1 MYVIMDAKM
10 QFRKSINALRALAV
24 LSVVLFHF
32 QISGFG
38 GGFIGVDVF
47 FVISGF
53 LMTGIIFNGLQ
64 AQTFSLLSF
73 YVSRA
78 RRIIPAL
85 LTLCVVLLIFGFIY
99 LPLDDYRDAIRS
111 IKSSLF
117 FNSNFMF
124 AKTGNYFDAPLHENW
139 LLHTWSLSVEWQFY
153 LVYPLVVMGLHKLLG
168 TQKTKISLI
177 VLALASLGTSIYFSK
192 ADPVFAFYMLP
203 TRAWE
208 LIVGGLVFLYPLHFS
223 RRIGY
228 ACEGLGLAAILL
240 SIFCFTEQDL
250 WPGYL
255 ALVPVLGAALVI
267 SANSQSIFGNN
278 RVLQYTGTV
287 SYSVYLWHWPLVV
300 FLYTCGLLNSLP
312 HVVAAVI
319 LSFVLGT
326 LSFYFIESRTNKKIL
341 PRKAAIQYAC
351 AVLVMIGISAILSSV
366 VKDHPGVRFAYVDL
380 GRPEYTSKL
389 YERECHP
396 NPYGAADCKL
406 GSGDISVILFGDSHA
421 ESTAAAVQMENKQAA
436 LSWARGGCPILQN
449 FEMHDKELADKC
461 HGFMREKIDT
471 LAKSYHGIPV
481 ILFSR
486 AAMYLDSDRGNS
498 YRTYITGQEHLQGQK
513 FINAYTSEY
522 SKTVCS
528 IAKNHPVYIVRPIP
542 EMPFSVYKGLNLHKR
557 IFQHESDISISLMS
571 YQKRNYDAN
580 NAIDAAAKQCNA
592 TVIDPTPY
600 LCPDGQC
607 MGSKNGV
614 ALYYDDNHLVD
625 SGNLQLKGLFR
636 NIAK

>member
-287 SYSVYLWHWPLVV
+287 SYSAYLWHWPLVV

-326 LSFYFIESRTNKKIL
+326 LSFYFIESRTNKKNIATQS
-341 PRKAAIQYAC
+341 RNTIC
-351 AVLVMIGISAILSSV
+351 M
-366 VKDHPGVRFAYVDL
+366 
-380 GRPEYTSKL
+380 
-389 YERECHP
+389 C
-396 NPYGAADCKL
+396 C
-406 GSGDISVILFGDSHA
+406 FGHDWYLC
-421 ESTAAAVQMENKQAA
+421 N
-436 LSWARGGCPILQN
+436 PIL
-449 FEMHDKELADKC
+449 
-461 HGFMREKIDT
+461 
-471 LAKSYHGIPV
+471 
-481 ILFSR
+481 
-486 AAMYLDSDRGNS
+486 RGQRPS
-498 YRTYITGQEHLQGQK
+498 W
-513 FINAYTSEY
+513 S
-522 SKTVCS
+522 TVCL
-528 IAKNHPVYIVRPIP
+528 RR
-542 EMPFSVYKGLNLHKR
+542 LR
-557 IFQHESDISISLMS
+557 
-571 YQKRNYDAN
+571 
-580 NAIDAAAKQCNA
+580 
-592 TVIDPTPY
+592 
-600 LCPDGQC
+600 
-607 MGSKNGV
+607 
-614 ALYYDDNHLVD
+614 
-625 SGNLQLKGLFR
+625 
-636 NIAK
+636 

>member
-1 MYVIMDAKM
+1 M

-32 QISGFG
+32 QISGFA
-38 GGFIGVDVF
+38 GGFVGVDVF

-53 LMTGIIFNGLQ
+53 LMTGIIFKGLQ
-64 AQTFSLLSF
+64 AQNFSIMSF

-85 LTLCVVLLIFGFIY
+85 LILCAALLIFGFIY
-99 LPLDDYRDAIRS
+99 LPLDDYREAIRS

-117 FNSNFMF
+117 FSSNFMF

-153 LVYPLVVMGLHKLLG
+153 LVYPLILMGLHKLFG

-177 VLALASLGTSIYFSK
+177 FLAIASLATSIYLSNI
-192 ADPVFAFYMLP
+192 DPVFAFYMLP

-223 RRIGY
+223 RRLGY
-228 ACEGLGLAAILL
+228 ACEGLGLAAILM
-240 SIFCFTEQDL
+240 SIFCFTEQDT

-278 RVLQYTGTV
+278 RALQFTGTV

-312 HVVAAVI
+312 HVVGAII
-319 LSFVLGT
+319 LSFVMGT
-326 LSFYFIESRTNKKIL
+326 LSFYFVESKTNKKTS
-341 PRKAAIQYAC
+341 PRKAVIQYIC
-351 AVLVMIGISAILSSV
+351 IVVVMVGISAITSSV
-366 VKDHPGVRFAYVDL
+366 VKDHPEVRFAYVDL

-389 YERECHP
+389 YDRECYP

-406 GSGDISVILFGDSHA
+406 GSGEVSVILFGDSHA

-449 FEMHDKELADKC
+449 FDMHDKDLADKC
-461 HGFMREKIDT
+461 HGFMREKLDK
-471 LAKSYHGIPV
+471 LANSYQGIPV

-486 AAMYLDSDRGNS
+486 AAMYLDSNRGNS
-498 YRTYITGQEHLQGQK
+498 YHTYITGQEHLQGQE

-522 SKTVCS
+522 AKTVCS
-528 IAKNHPVYIVRPIP
+528 ISEHHPVYIVRPIP

-557 IFQHESDISISLMS
+557 IFQNESDISISLLS
-571 YQKRNYDAN
+571 YQKRNHDAN

-600 LCPDGQC
+600 LCPNGQC

-625 SGNLQLKGLFR
+625 AGNEQLKGLFR
-636 NIAK
+636 NVMK